1 MKPDDN
7 LLHKQRNSK
16 SSLTEEISKSR
27 PAVCNIKFGF
37 MGKIALKKKKEK
49 ENYYHLFL

>member
-16 SSLTEEISKSR
+16 SSLTEELAK
-27 PAVCNIKFGF
+27 AVQQFAILNLGSWVK
-37 MGKIALKKKKEK
+37 
-49 ENYYHLFL
+49 